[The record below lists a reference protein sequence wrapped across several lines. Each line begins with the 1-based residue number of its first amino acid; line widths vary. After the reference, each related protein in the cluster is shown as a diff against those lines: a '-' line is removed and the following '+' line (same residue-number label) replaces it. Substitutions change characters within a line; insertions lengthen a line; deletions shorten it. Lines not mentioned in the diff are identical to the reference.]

1 MRARRLLRAEE
12 KAHALPVKLVLPLA
26 LFVFPVMMVVVMLPV
41 LSESTT
47 RFSRREDASDGG
59 KKNERLAQSF
69 GAAALLRCSALLAGC
84 SGLPPEYQGRSAG
97 DLPTYGALPSE
108 SPTDKGKRY
117 YRDGDYGLAE
127 KSFRKAVE
135 EDHNNA
141 EAWLGLAASY
151 DRLRRFDLADRA
163 YDVVVK
169 LVGYTPTVLNN
180 LGYHQLL
187 LGNREAAE
195 KNLVAAHNG
204 DPKNPFITNN
214 LLLVDDPD
222 HAPDPWE
229 GVVVQR

>member
-1 MRARRLLRAEE
+1 MGGSRMNGSLKRTAAV
-12 KAHALPVKLVLPLA
+12 ALV
-26 LFVFPVMMVVVMLPV
+26 
-41 LSESTT
+41 
-47 RFSRREDASDGG
+47 
-59 KKNERLAQSF
+59 
-69 GAAALLRCSALLAGC
+69 ALLALAGC
-84 SGLPPEYQGRSAG
+84 NGVPPEFRVDPAG

-108 SPTDKGKRY
+108 TQTDKGKRY

-127 KSFRKAVE
+127 QAFRKAVE

-151 DRLRRFDLADRA
+151 DRLKRFDLADRA

-187 LGNREAAE
+187 LGNRDAAQ

-204 DPKNPFITNN
+204 DPSNPFINNN
-214 LLLVDDPD
+214 LLLMNDPD

-229 GVVVQR
+229 GVVERH